1 MITIQNLQKHF
12 GETCACDI
20 PSFTVNEGDIL
31 GLVGN
36 NGAGKTTLFRLLLDL
51 LKADGGSVLYS
62 FAAPNSDCSASTPLP
77 HREGS
82 GESLA
87 AEHREGSGESLAA
100 EHREGSGESLAV
112 VPDDLSSVPRINP
125 AESEAWKQHVGAYID
140 EGFLID
146 FLTPEEYF
154 AFLGKVSGISKQEVE
169 QRLQQFERFSAGEIF
184 GQKKLIRN
192 LSAGNKMKV
201 GIISALLRRPEI
213 VILDEP
219 FNFLDPTSQL
229 VLKHV
234 LTDYSKETGAIIL
247 ISSHNLQH
255 TIDISTRIALLEH
268 GSIIRDL
275 PNHNG
280 SAATELQEYFADPMA
295 DNA

>member
-1 MITIQNLQKHF
+1 MIQIENLKKQF

-20 PSFTVNEGDIL
+20 PSFTINDGDIL

-51 LKADGGSVLYS
+51 LKADDGTVMI
-62 FAAPNSDCSASTPLP
+62 D
-77 HREGS
+77 E
-82 GESLA
+82 
-87 AEHREGSGESLAA
+87 
-100 EHREGSGESLAV
+100 V
-112 VPDDLSSVPRINP
+112 NP
-125 AESEAWKQHVGAYID
+125 AESEAWKQYVGAYID

-154 AFLGKVSGISKQEVE
+154 AFLGKISGMKQAEVDE
-169 QRLQQFERFSAGEIF
+169 RLQQFERFANGEVF

-201 GIISALLRRPEI
+201 GIISALFRQPKT

-229 VLKHV
+229 VLKH
-234 LTDYSKETGAIIL
+234 LLRDYAANTGATIL

-268 GSIIRDL
+268 GQIIRDL
-275 PNHNG
+275 PNENG
-280 SAATELQEYFADPMA
+280 SANAELQEYFGAE
-295 DNA
+295 

>member
-1 MITIQNLQKHF
+1 MIKINNLRKHF

-20 PSFTVNEGDIL
+20 PSFTINDGDVL

-51 LKADGGSVLYS
+51 LKADEGSVLI
-62 FAAPNSDCSASTPLP
+62 D
-77 HREGS
+77 
-82 GESLA
+82 
-87 AEHREGSGESLAA
+87 
-100 EHREGSGESLAV
+100 AV
-112 VPDDLSSVPRINP
+112 NP
-125 AESEAWKQHVGAYID
+125 AESEAWKQSVGAYID

-154 AFLGKVSGISKQEVE
+154 AFLGKITGVKQSEIDN
-169 QRLQQFERFSAGEIF
+169 RLALFERLANGEIF

-201 GIISALLRRPEI
+201 GIISALLRRPTT

-229 VLKHV
+229 VLKQLV
-234 LTDYSKETGAIIL
+234 KDYAREIGATIL

-255 TIDISTRIALLEH
+255 TIDVSTRIALLEH
-268 GSIIRDL
+268 GQIIRDL
-275 PNHNG
+275 PNSEG
-280 SAATELQEYFADPMA
+280 SANDELQQYFAA
-295 DNA
+295 E

>member
-51 LKADGGSVLYS
+51 LKADAGSVLYS
-62 FAAPNSDCSASTPLP
+62 FAASNSDCSASTPLP

-87 AEHREGSGESLAA
+87 AER
-100 EHREGSGESLAV
+100 REGSGESLAV

>member
-1 MITIQNLQKHF
+1 MITINNLKKQF
-12 GETCACDI
+12 GDTCACDI
-20 PSFTVNEGDIL
+20 PSFTINNGEIL

-51 LKADGGSVLYS
+51 LKADDGTVLIDSV
-62 FAAPNSDCSASTPLP
+62 
-77 HREGS
+77 
-82 GESLA
+82 
-87 AEHREGSGESLAA
+87 
-100 EHREGSGESLAV
+100 
-112 VPDDLSSVPRINP
+112 NP

-140 EGFLID
+140 QGFLID

-154 AFLGKVSGISKQEVE
+154 AFLGKISGMNQAEVDE
-169 QRLQQFERFSAGEIF
+169 RLGQFERFANGEIF

-192 LSAGNKMKV
+192 LSAGNTMKV
-201 GIISALLRRPEI
+201 GIISALFRQPKT

-229 VLKHV
+229 VLKH
-234 LTDYSKETGAIIL
+234 LLRDYATNTGATIL

-268 GSIIRDL
+268 GQIIRDL
-275 PNHNG
+275 PNQEG
-280 SAATELQEYFADPMA
+280 SANAELQEYFGAE
-295 DNA
+295 

>member
-1 MITIQNLQKHF
+1 MIKIENLKKQF

-20 PSFTVNEGDIL
+20 PSFQINDGDIL

-36 NGAGKTTLFRLLLDL
+36 NGAGKTTLFRMLLDL
-51 LKADGGSVLYS
+51 LKPDGGSVEYVFTAPS
-62 FAAPNSDCSASTPLP
+62 PSAMPAAAAPSPSTMPD
-77 HREGS
+77 GS
-82 GESLA
+82 P
-87 AEHREGSGESLAA
+87 SG
-100 EHREGSGESLAV
+100 
-112 VPDDLSSVPRINP
+112 INP
-125 AESEAWKQHVGAYID
+125 VDSEAWKQHVGAYID

-154 AFLGKVSGISKQEVE
+154 AFLGKVSGMNQQQVDE
-169 QRLQQFERFSAGEIF
+169 RLQDFERFAGGEIF

-201 GIISALLRRPEI
+201 GIISALLRKPEM

-229 VLKHV
+229 VLKHL
-234 LTDYSKETGAIIL
+234 LTDYRQQTGATIL

-255 TIDISTRIALLEH
+255 TVDISTRIALLEH
-268 GSIIRDL
+268 GKIIRDL
-275 PNHNG
+275 SNNEG
-280 SAATELQEYFADPMA
+280 SAASELQEYFEAE
-295 DNA
+295 

>member
-1 MITIQNLQKHF
+1 MIKIENLKKNF

-20 PSFTVNEGDIL
+20 PSFTINDGDIL

-51 LKADGGSVLYS
+51 LKADDGSVCYNLPS
-62 FAAPNSDCSASTPLP
+62 SDG
-77 HREGS
+77 EGQET
-82 GESLA
+82 ES
-87 AEHREGSGESLAA
+87 
-100 EHREGSGESLAV
+100 V
-112 VPDDLSSVPRINP
+112 NP
-125 AESEAWKQHVGAYID
+125 AESEAWKQHVGAYVD

-154 AFLGKVSGISKQEVE
+154 AFLGKVSGINQQETDE
-169 QRLQQFERFSAGEIF
+169 RLKMFERFANGEVF

-201 GIISALLRRPEI
+201 GIISALFRQPKT

-229 VLKHV
+229 VLKH
-234 LTDYSKETGAIIL
+234 LLQDYAQQTGATIL

-255 TIDISTRIALLEH
+255 TVDISTRIALLEH
-268 GSIIRDL
+268 GQIIRDL
-275 PNHNG
+275 PNTEG
-280 SAATELQEYFADPMA
+280 SASAELQEYFGAE
-295 DNA
+295 

>member
-1 MITIQNLQKHF
+1 MIKIENLKKNF

-20 PSFTVNEGDIL
+20 PSFTINDGDIL

-51 LKADGGSVLYS
+51 LKADDGSVCYILPS
-62 FAAPNSDCSASTPLP
+62 SDGEG
-77 HREGS
+77 RET
-82 GESLA
+82 ES
-87 AEHREGSGESLAA
+87 
-100 EHREGSGESLAV
+100 V
-112 VPDDLSSVPRINP
+112 NP
-125 AESEAWKQHVGAYID
+125 AESEAWKQHVGAYVD

-154 AFLGKVSGISKQEVE
+154 AFLGKVSGINQQETDE
-169 QRLQQFERFSAGEIF
+169 RLKMFERFANGEVF

-201 GIISALLRRPEI
+201 GIISALFRQPKT

-229 VLKHV
+229 VQKH
-234 LTDYSKETGAIIL
+234 LLQDYAQQTGATIL

-255 TIDISTRIALLEH
+255 TVDISTRIALLEH
-268 GSIIRDL
+268 GQIIRDL
-275 PNHNG
+275 PNTEG
-280 SAATELQEYFADPMA
+280 SASAELQEYFGAE
-295 DNA
+295 

>member
-1 MITIQNLQKHF
+1 MIEIKELKKKF

-20 PSFTVNEGDIL
+20 PSFTVNDGDIL

-36 NGAGKTTLFRLLLDL
+36 NGAGKTTLFRLILDL
-51 LKADGGSVLYS
+51 LKADSGIVTYQFRYS
-62 FAAPNSDCSASTPLP
+62 NDVENPSASLP
-77 HREGS
+77 RREELGTI
-82 GESLA
+82 
-87 AEHREGSGESLAA
+87 
-100 EHREGSGESLAV
+100 
-112 VPDDLSSVPRINP
+112 INP
-125 AESEAWKQHVGAYID
+125 AKSEAWKQYVGAYID

-154 AFLGKVSGISKQEVE
+154 AFLGKVSDISQNEVDE
-169 QRLQQFERFSAGEIF
+169 RLKSFERFANDEIF

-201 GIISALLRRPEI
+201 GIISALFRQPQM

-219 FNFLDPTSQL
+219 FNFLDPTSQVL
-229 VLKHV
+229 LKH
-234 LTDYSKETGAIIL
+234 LLRDYAQHTGSTIL

-268 GSIIRDL
+268 GHIIRDL
-275 PNHNG
+275 PNHEG
-280 SAATELQEYFADPMA
+280 SATQELQEYFGAE
-295 DNA
+295 

>member
-1 MITIQNLQKHF
+1 MIKIENLKKQF

-20 PSFTVNEGDIL
+20 PSFTINDGDIL

-51 LKADGGSVLYS
+51 LKADEGSVSYVFSLPDGE
-62 FAAPNSDCSASTPLP
+62 ASDTVAT
-77 HREGS
+77 EGAM
-82 GESLA
+82 GT
-87 AEHREGSGESLAA
+87 
-100 EHREGSGESLAV
+100 V
-112 VPDDLSSVPRINP
+112 TINP
-125 AESEAWKQHVGAYID
+125 TESEAWKQHVGAYID

-154 AFLGKVSGISKQEVE
+154 AFLGKVSGISQQEVDA
-169 QRLQQFERFSAGEIF
+169 RLQQFERFANGEVF

-201 GIISALLRRPEI
+201 GIISALFRRPKT

-219 FNFLDPTSQL
+219 FNFLDPTSQM
-229 VLKHV
+229 VLKH
-234 LTDYSKETGAIIL
+234 LLQEYANETGSTIL

-255 TIDISTRIALLEH
+255 TVDISTRIALLEH
-268 GSIIRDL
+268 GKIIRDL
-275 PNHNG
+275 SNNEG
-280 SAATELQEYFADPMA
+280 SAASELQEYFEAE
-295 DNA
+295 

>member
-1 MITIQNLQKHF
+1 MIKIENLKKNF

-20 PSFTVNEGDIL
+20 PSFTINDGDIL

-51 LKADGGSVLYS
+51 LKADDGSVCYILPS
-62 FAAPNSDCSASTPLP
+62 SDG
-77 HREGS
+77 EGQET
-82 GESLA
+82 ES
-87 AEHREGSGESLAA
+87 
-100 EHREGSGESLAV
+100 V
-112 VPDDLSSVPRINP
+112 NP
-125 AESEAWKQHVGAYID
+125 AESEAWKQHVGAYVD

-154 AFLGKVSGISKQEVE
+154 AFLGKVSGINQQETDE
-169 QRLQQFERFSAGEIF
+169 RLKMFERFANGEVF

-192 LSAGNKMKV
+192 LSAGNKMKA
-201 GIISALLRRPEI
+201 GIISALFRQPKT

-229 VLKHV
+229 VLKH
-234 LTDYSKETGAIIL
+234 LLQDYAQQTGATIL

-255 TIDISTRIALLEH
+255 TVDISTRIALLEH
-268 GSIIRDL
+268 GQIIRDL
-275 PNHNG
+275 PNTEG
-280 SAATELQEYFADPMA
+280 SASAELQEYFGAE
-295 DNA
+295 

>member
-1 MITIQNLQKHF
+1 MITINNLKKQF

-20 PSFTVNEGDIL
+20 PSFTINDGDIL

-51 LKADGGSVLYS
+51 LKADGGTVSYVLTV
-62 FAAPNSDCSASTPLP
+62 P
-77 HREGS
+77 
-82 GESLA
+82 A
-87 AEHREGSGESLAA
+87 AEGMNA
-100 EHREGSGESLAV
+100 EPA
-112 VPDDLSSVPRINP
+112 SVPVLTINP
-125 AESEAWKQHVGAYID
+125 AESETWKQHVGAYID

-154 AFLGKVSGISKQEVE
+154 AFLGKISGISQSVVDE
-169 QRLQQFERFSAGEIF
+169 RLAGFERFANGEIF
-184 GQKKLIRN
+184 GQKKLVRN

-201 GIISALLRRPEI
+201 GVISALLRQPQT

-229 VLKHV
+229 VLKQL
-234 LTDYSKETGAIIL
+234 LTDYAASRQATIL

-255 TIDISTRIALLEH
+255 TVDISTRIALLEH
-268 GSIIRDL
+268 GRIIRDL
-275 PNHNG
+275 PNHEG
-280 SAATELQEYFADPMA
+280 SAGAELQAYFQAE
-295 DNA
+295 

>member
-1 MITIQNLQKHF
+1 MITINNLKKQF
-12 GETCACDI
+12 GDTCACDI
-20 PSFTVNEGDIL
+20 PSFTINNGEIL

-51 LKADGGSVLYS
+51 LKADDGTGLIDSV
-62 FAAPNSDCSASTPLP
+62 
-77 HREGS
+77 
-82 GESLA
+82 
-87 AEHREGSGESLAA
+87 
-100 EHREGSGESLAV
+100 
-112 VPDDLSSVPRINP
+112 NP

-140 EGFLID
+140 QGFLID

-154 AFLGKVSGISKQEVE
+154 AFLGKISGMNQAEVDE
-169 QRLQQFERFSAGEIF
+169 RLGQFERFANGEIF

-192 LSAGNKMKV
+192 LSAGNTMKV
-201 GIISALLRRPEI
+201 GIISALFRQPKT

-229 VLKHV
+229 VLKH
-234 LTDYSKETGAIIL
+234 LLRDYATNTGATIL

-268 GSIIRDL
+268 GQIIRDL
-275 PNHNG
+275 PNQEG
-280 SAATELQEYFADPMA
+280 SANAELQEYFGAE
-295 DNA
+295 